1 MKRRQTIPS
10 DMQQNTPFY
19 SNYLIQNTKGSNFI
33 MKTMKKI
40 FALALAMMMVFSLAL
55 TANAALTTTGTV
67 KITNAA
73 AGETY
78 EFYRIYDLDSV
89 GNGGIVYVTNT
100 KWGKFGENDYVT
112 ITDKNEVIGL
122 DAFTDATAQT
132 FAQEAMD
139 ENKDFDMTTDSV
151 ASSGVLEISGLQYGY
166 YVMKSNRT
174 NENPKYTVFTLSS
187 NTALEITEKNDS
199 DLPKFDKSV
208 HEDSAAEGAF
218 GDSNTADVGEEITF
232 KLTVTAAAGTD
243 TYQIVDKLTNLAFIE
258 ITSATVTSGNN
269 TTNLIVN
276 DDYTVTTNTDGFTV
290 TFTENFRKTLKD
302 NDKIEITYTAKLTE
316 AAITDGEGK
325 NEATF
330 TYGDNVEIEDKTET
344 KTYKITVTKTD
355 DKNLATPLEGATFV
369 LKKGEKFY
377 YYDETADVVRWVD
390 SQDEATKVT
399 SGAGGVLT
407 FAGID
412 ADNYTLVEID
422 APDGYVLPTQGEDVI
437 VNENKEVTITNT
449 LGEKL
454 PETGGMGTTLFY
466 TLGGLMVA
474 AAAVLLITKKRMS
487 AM

>member
-1 MKRRQTIPS
+1 
-10 DMQQNTPFY
+10 
-19 SNYLIQNTKGSNFI
+19 
-33 MKTMKKI
+33 MKTMKKL
-40 FALALAMMMVFSLAL
+40 FALTLAMMMVFSLAL
-55 TANAALTTTGTV
+55 TANAALPTTGTV

-100 KWGKFGENDYVT
+100 KWMKFGENDYVT

-122 DAFTDATAQT
+122 DTFTNDTAQA
-132 FAQEAMD
+132 FAQDAMAA
-139 ENKDFDMTTDSV
+139 NKAADKTTDSV

-187 NTALEITEKNDS
+187 ETALEITEKNES
-199 DLPKFDKSV
+199 DLPKFDKTV
-208 HEDSAAEGAF
+208 QEDSDSKFGA
-218 GDSNTADVGEEITF
+218 SNTADVGEEITF

-243 TYQIVDKLTNLAFIE
+243 TYQIVDKLTNLTFIE
-258 ITSATVTSGNN
+258 ITGATVTSGGN
-269 TTNLIVN
+269 TTDLTTS
-276 DDYTVTTNTDGFTV
+276 DYTVTPNADGFTV
-290 TFTENFRKTLKD
+290 TFDEDFRKTLKD
-302 NDKIEITYTAKLTE
+302 NDVIEITYTAKLTE
-316 AAITDGEGK
+316 AAITAGEGK

-330 TYGDNVEIEDKTET
+330 TYGEKSEVKTT
-344 KTYKITVTKTD
+344 TTNTYKITVTKTD
-355 DKNLATPLEGATFV
+355 DKNPATHLGGAVFV
-369 LKKGEKFY
+369 LKKGELFY
-377 YYDETADVVRWVD
+377 KYDATTGVTWVGRQED
-390 SQDEATKVT
+390 ATPKT
-399 SGAGGVLT
+399 SENGVLV
-407 FAGID
+407 FEGID

-437 VNENKEVTITNT
+437 VDGNKEVTITNT

>member
-1 MKRRQTIPS
+1 
-10 DMQQNTPFY
+10 MQQNTPFY

-40 FALALAMMMVFSLAL
+40 FALTLALMLVFSLAL
-55 TANAALTTTGTV
+55 TANAAVNTTGTV

-89 GNGGIVYVTNT
+89 GNGGVIYTTND
-100 KWGKFGENDYVT
+100 KWGEFGKGTYVT

-122 DAFTDATAQT
+122 DTFTTDTAQT
-132 FAQEAMD
+132 FAQDAMD
-139 ENKDFDMTTDSV
+139 DNKTADKTTDPV
-151 ASSGVLEISGLQYGY
+151 TSSGVLEISGLQYGY

-174 NENPKYTVFTLSS
+174 NEDPKYTVFTLSS
-187 NTALEITEKNDS
+187 ETALEITEKNKTDLPEFEKTVQEDS
-199 DLPKFDKSV
+199 DSKF
-208 HEDSAAEGAF
+208 GA
-218 GDSNTADVGEEITF
+218 SNTADVGEEITF

-243 TYQIVDKLTNLAFIE
+243 TYQIVDKLTNLTFIE
-258 ITSATVTSGNN
+258 ITGATVTSGDN
-269 TTNLIVN
+269 TTSLTTN
-276 DDYTVTTNTDGFTV
+276 DYTVTTNTDGFTV
-290 TFTENFRKTLKD
+290 TFDEDFRKTLKD
-302 NDKIEITYTAKLTE
+302 NDVIEITYTAKLTE
-316 AAITDGEGK
+316 AAKTEGVGT

-330 TYGDNVEIEDKTET
+330 TYGQNAEIKDDTET

-355 DKNLATPLEGATFV
+355 DNENEEERNPLSGAIFV
-369 LKKGEKFY
+369 LKKGAKFY

-399 SGAGGVLT
+399 SSAGGVLT

-422 APDGYVLPTQGEDVI
+422 APDGYVLPTEGQEVEVDGDET
-437 VNENKEVTITNT
+437 VTITNT